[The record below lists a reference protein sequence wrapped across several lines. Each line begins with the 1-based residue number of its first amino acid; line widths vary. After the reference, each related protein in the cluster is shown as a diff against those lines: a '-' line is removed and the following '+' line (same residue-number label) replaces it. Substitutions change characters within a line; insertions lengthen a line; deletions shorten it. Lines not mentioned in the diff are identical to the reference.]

1 MWDLV
6 EVRHLVLPAHRS
18 PYVDAPD
25 LIARRIPQR
34 LERDFH
40 FGDPS
45 AVEPS
50 YTRVPNCVPVSVAV
64 ALVRDGRVGKGAV
77 GIHTE
82 DESIT
87 SVEKRIEP
95 HRYAFGLAEARA
107 VAPQI
112 ECPPPF

>member
-6 EVRHLVLPAHRS
+6 EIRHLVLPAHRS
-18 PYVDAPD
+18 PHVDAPD
-25 LIARRIPQR
+25 LISLCIPQR

-40 FGDPS
+40 FDAPS
-45 AVEPS
+45 VGEPS
-50 YTRVPNCVPVSVAV
+50 DTRVPNRVPVSVAV
-64 ALVRDGRVGKGAV
+64 ALVRDRRVGKGAV

-95 HRYAFGLAEARA
+95 HRYAFGLPEARA
-107 VAPQI
+107 VAAQI
-112 ECPPPF
+112 ECPPP